1 MGAKVVLT
9 KKDLKTLV
17 REYKQGVTLRELA
30 HRWDY
35 SLAVV
40 RRLLVE
46 GGADIRKP
54 GQVAK

>member
-1 MGAKVVLT
+1 MVLT